1 MAVESCQC
9 SHEDV
14 VAYASAEVCSGMQI
28 TSAKSVTLR
37 SNTFLNNFCSPYTYL
52 DQVWALALPLCTNQ
66 LPSKPACKMLRAGL
80 PFSGVIITGVSAP
93 AAAALL

>member
-9 SHEDV
+9 SHV
-14 VAYASAEVCSGMQI
+14 AAYASAEVCSGMQI

-37 SNTFLNNFCSPYTYL
+37 SNTLLNNFCSPFTYL
-52 DQVWALALPLCTNQ
+52 DQVCALELPLCTTQ
-66 LPSKPACKMLRAGL
+66 LPSKPAYKMLRPDRYL
-80 PFSGVIITGVSAP
+80 SEMCLSAYLALCS